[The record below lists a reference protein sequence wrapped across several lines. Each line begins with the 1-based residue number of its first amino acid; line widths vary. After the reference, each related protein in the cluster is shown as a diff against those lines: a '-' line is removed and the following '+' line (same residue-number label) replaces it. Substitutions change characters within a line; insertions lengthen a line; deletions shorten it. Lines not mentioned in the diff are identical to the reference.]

1 MVGLGTGHLIQKSLN
16 HVPVSKVV
24 REITSEITN
33 EIAVRVGQSYLDNYS
48 LSSYHHSGSFLNTGV
63 SSDNTSVR
71 VPVVNYQRVQWLGN
85 RDNPVLKS
93 KR

>member
-1 MVGLGTGHLIQKSLN
+1 MYSAGKAALSGAAKTGGRVFWSGEGAMDAAMNYAKANGGTTL
-16 HVPVSKVV
+16 
-24 REITSEITN
+24 EM
-33 EIAVRVGQSYLDNYS
+33 
-48 LSSYHHSGSFLNTGV
+48 
-63 SSDNTSVR
+63 TSVR